1 MANSKNLKIKVK
13 SYYNYIQIFNGYI
26 NLTHQEI
33 RVLAEFCKLYKK
45 YFNSEDDFKPNVFS
59 REMKAQVAKNLGYSS
74 PDSLNNYVKA
84 FKDKGA
90 IKPFNKEDKS
100 KGYYIISLL
109 IPGNENQIVIN
120 LEKPEKSEMR

>member
-1 MANSKNLKIKVK
+1 MAKSKNLKVKVK

-26 NLTHQEI
+26 DLTHQEI

-45 YFNSEDDFKPNVFS
+45 YFNTEDDFTPNVFS

-90 IKPFNKEDKS
+90 IRPFSKQDKS

-109 IPGNENQIVIN
+109 IPGNEDQIVIN
-120 LEKPEKSEMR
+120 LEKPEESEMR